1 LRQRLAEAASFPL
14 FTPVRAVA
22 GSFGHKR
29 GEEMIQYWDE
39 FSKSLAETAV
49 PRRQTLR
56 LLGAALAG
64 AILAPLG
71 ARSAWAGPPDPCKT
85 FCNRYTRSRKTAC
98 LAACRAC
105 SGDTSRVCTSGSS
118 FTCCSGG
125 TTCCS
130 GICTSL
136 ADDFDN
142 CGACGALCADPG
154 PYEQGACMDGHC
166 FYSCAPGA
174 VDCGGTCSDL
184 SSDPDNCGACGSV
197 CPETVPYCL
206 DGICGASPCAHP
218 LTLCGGVCVNLY
230 TDWFN
235 CGACGHECIGYEFC
249 ANGVCENT
257 FPPTE

>member
-1 LRQRLAEAASFPL
+1 
-14 FTPVRAVA
+14 
-22 GSFGHKR
+22 
-29 GEEMIQYWDE
+29 
-39 FSKSLAETAV
+39 
-49 PRRQTLR
+49 
-56 LLGAALAG
+56 
-64 AILAPLG
+64 
-71 ARSAWAGPPDPCKT
+71 
-85 FCNRYTRSRKTAC
+85 
-98 LAACRAC
+98 
-105 SGDTSRVCTSGSS
+105 
-118 FTCCSGG
+118 
-125 TTCCS
+125 
-130 GICTSL
+130 
-136 ADDFDN
+136 
-142 CGACGALCADPG
+142 
-154 PYEQGACMDGHC
+154 MDGHC

-257 FPPTE
+257 FPPTD